1 MLLVCESM
9 VRGCNE
15 LLSSGKLG
23 VCVQSTILQG
33 AMQKEGTCANRKP
46 GYGKY
51 RHPRNQK
58 GMILLSLVASV
69 DIVMWTPTFFYILRP
84 RYRAHWPY

>member
-9 VRGCNE
+9 VRESNE

-33 AMQKEGTCANRKP
+33 AMQKKGIWANRKP

-51 RHPRNQK
+51 
-58 GMILLSLVASV
+58 
-69 DIVMWTPTFFYILRP
+69 
-84 RYRAHWPY
+84 